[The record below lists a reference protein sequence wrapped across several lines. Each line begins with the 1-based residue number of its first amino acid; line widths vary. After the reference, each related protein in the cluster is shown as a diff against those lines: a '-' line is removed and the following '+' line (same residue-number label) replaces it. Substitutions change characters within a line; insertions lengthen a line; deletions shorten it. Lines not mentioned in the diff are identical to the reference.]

1 MYTYLVMCTLVVY
14 LGQGPVSPV
23 VTREE
28 DGVII
33 PWCLLQ
39 LDGDGDQ
46 IVVVVNI
53 EQAQWGSTI
62 RYILARQAIHYL
74 QITYVYMTTL
84 KCR

>member
-53 EQAQWGSTI
+53 E
-62 RYILARQAIHYL
+62 
-74 QITYVYMTTL
+74 
-84 KCR
+84 

>member
-1 MYTYLVMCTLVVY
+1 MFMYLVMCTLVVN

-28 DGVII
+28 DGVIT

-53 EQAQWGSTI
+53 EQAQWSS
-62 RYILARQAIHYL
+62 A
-74 QITYVYMTTL
+74 V
-84 KCR
+84 